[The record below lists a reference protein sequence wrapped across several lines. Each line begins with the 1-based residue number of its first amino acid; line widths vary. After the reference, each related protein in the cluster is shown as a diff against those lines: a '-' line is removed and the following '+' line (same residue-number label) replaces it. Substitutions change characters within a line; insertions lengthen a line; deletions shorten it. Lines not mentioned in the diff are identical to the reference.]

1 MQGNGLA
8 RPHQHFTA
16 PKWDTIKISAIQSL
30 RGWLSRWIHSA
41 LGLALSVIRVP
52 GIYIIKPHEISHP
65 CVVALK
71 AAPSL
76 FPMLPAFRLDAFSSF
91 LPLVYPGYTNSLYSP
106 LLPFKLERGPSRFEM
121 SSVYGILSHALF
133 FISRLFSL
141 LLIISPSASLSLVNE
156 IIPWPFWQWIIPNC
170 AYYEDERESFIIP
183 YSATT
188 HRLWHPRC
196 KSLEPFSIIYHTSL
210 SLSPPVIRFSVSI
223 PLSPSPVLAKL
234 RDTIRDFMSIT
245 SCSTT
250 RLCIITFSIRVS
262 HLFEPYKLSYFH
274 YSHDGGTHIYFI
286 FLNLPLHDCIIK
298 FHCILCGPWLWIFIP
313 ITYVCDTEN

>member
-196 KSLEPFSIIYHTSL
+196 KSLEPFSIIYHISLFLFLPPSSVSQSQFL
-210 SLSPPVIRFSVSI
+210 SLPLPSLQSFVTRYEISWASRHARQPDCALLRFLFVFLTYLNHTNCHISI
-223 PLSPSPVLAKL
+223 IP
-234 RDTIRDFMSIT
+234 MM
-245 SCSTT
+245 
-250 RLCIITFSIRVS
+250 
-262 HLFEPYKLSYFH
+262 
-274 YSHDGGTHIYFI
+274 GGH
-286 FLNLPLHDCIIK
+286 
-298 FHCILCGPWLWIFIP
+298 IFILYFWTCP
-313 ITYVCDTEN
+313 FTIV